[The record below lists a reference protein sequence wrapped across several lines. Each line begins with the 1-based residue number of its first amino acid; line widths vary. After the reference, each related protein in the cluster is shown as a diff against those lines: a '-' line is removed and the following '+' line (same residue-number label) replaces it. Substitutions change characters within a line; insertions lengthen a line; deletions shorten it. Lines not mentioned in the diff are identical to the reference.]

1 MYLQASKVVVDH
13 SHQSAASALAP
24 DPTVRTAIDHWAPR
38 FVANGVPLRDF
49 QEVTAGIARWEDWC
63 QAWCAR
69 GVMHEELGNQA
80 LTAGYRLSSGA
91 HLTRAA
97 LCYHFAKFVFVNDYE
112 QMRGAH
118 RKAVEC
124 RTRALPLIDPPGERV
139 EIPHEASRLYGILRK
154 PAGVARAPIVVM
166 CMGLDS
172 AKEEMDTNEKVFLAR
187 GMATLTFDG
196 PGQGE
201 AEYELPIRGDYEAPV
216 KSVVDWVQQRPDLDG
231 NRIGLWGVSLGGYYA
246 PRAAAFEKR
255 VKACIALSG
264 PFDWA
269 DDWPALPELT
279 REAFRVRAKCGTQEE
294 ALKLGA
300 SLSLKGVAEQITCPL
315 FVVAGKLDRL
325 VPWQDGERLAR
336 EARGPVEFCL
346 IEDGNHVANNRAYK
360 YRTQSA
366 DWMGRQLG
374 RAG

>member
-1 MYLQASKVVVDH
+1 MAVIQQDGGRAPAPDSKV
-13 SHQSAASALAP
+13 Q
-24 DPTVRTAIDHWAPR
+24 TAIHHWAPR
-38 FVANGVPLRDF
+38 FVANGVPLADF
-49 QEVTAGIARWEDWC
+49 QEVTAGIAHWDAWC
-63 QAWCAR
+63 QAWCER
-69 GVMHEELGNQA
+69 GALHEALGNRA
-80 LTAGYRLSSGA
+80 LAAGCRLSAGA

-118 RKAVEC
+118 RKAVDC
-124 RTRALPLIDPPGERV
+124 RSRALPLLDPPGERV
-139 EIPHEASRLYGILRK
+139 EIAHEGTRLYGILRK
-154 PAGVARAPIVVM
+154 PVGIARAPIVVM

-172 AKEEMDTNEKVFLAR
+172 AKEEMDTNEGVFLAR

-201 AEYELPIRGDYEAPV
+201 AEYELPIRGDYEAAV
-216 KSVVDWVQQRPDLDG
+216 KSVVDCVEQRPDVDG
-231 NRIGLWGVSLGGYYA
+231 DRIGLWGVSLGGYYA

-264 PFDWA
+264 PYDWA

-279 REAFRVRAKCGTQEE
+279 REAFRVRAKCSTQEE

-300 SLSLKGVAEQITCPL
+300 TLSLKGVAEKITCPL

-360 YRTQSA
+360 YRTQSS
-366 DWMGRQLG
+366 DWMARQLG
-374 RAG
+374 VSGAL